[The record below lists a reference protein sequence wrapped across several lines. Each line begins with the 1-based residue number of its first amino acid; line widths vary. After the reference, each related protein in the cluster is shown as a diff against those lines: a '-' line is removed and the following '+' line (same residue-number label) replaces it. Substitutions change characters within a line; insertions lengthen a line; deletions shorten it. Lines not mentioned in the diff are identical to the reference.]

1 MTTSHSRVST
11 MSLRGFS
18 QTAIFPAICRAAHQ
32 MFDEDPKILH
42 DPIAVK
48 FIDDAARTAL
58 SNKDPTLMAMVIPA
72 ARTHFCLRS
81 RIAEDCLERAV
92 ACGVDQYIVLGAG
105 LDSFAYRQPDWARA
119 IEIVEVD
126 HPRTQEFKLEL
137 IKANGLRPPQNVS
150 YLPVDFAAE
159 SVIDRL
165 TQASTNTAR
174 PLFVS
179 WLGVTQ
185 YLVPEAVSDVLRAL
199 ASWPGGCGLLVTYML
214 ADWSDFE
221 PLTVERYKRQRD
233 RAASLGEPW
242 ISGYSEAT
250 MASSLRSAGFAFQ
263 KAFTVSGIQSLYF
276 ARRTDGLRAEG
287 GPSWIMGAYTS
298 LAGEPWFNLESR

>member
-1 MTTSHSRVST
+1 
-11 MSLRGFS
+11 MSLHGFS

-32 MFDEDPKILH
+32 IFDEDPKILR
-42 DPIAVK
+42 DPTAMR
-48 FIDDAARTAL
+48 FIDDAAQTAL
-58 SNKDPTLMAMVIPA
+58 SNRDPTLMATVIPA
-72 ARTHFCLRS
+72 ARSHFCLRS

-92 ACGVDQYIVLGAG
+92 ARGVNQYIVLGAG

-126 HPRTQEFKLEL
+126 HPRTQEFKIEL
-137 IKANGLRPPQNVS
+137 IKRKGLRPPQNVS
-150 YLPVDFAAE
+150 YLPVDFASE

-165 TQASTNTAR
+165 AQAGANTAR
-174 PLFVS
+174 PIFVS

-185 YLVPEAVSDVLRAL
+185 YLAPEAVSEVLRAL

-221 PLTVERYKRQRD
+221 PQTVERYKRQRD

-242 ISGYSEAT
+242 IGGHSEAA
-250 MASSLRSAGFAFQ
+250 MAASLRSAGFAFE
-263 KAFTVSGIQSLYF
+263 KSFTVSSIQTLYF
-276 ARRTDGLRAEG
+276 ALRTDGLRAEG
-287 GPSWIMGAYTS
+287 GPSRIMGAHTS
-298 LAGEPWFNLESR
+298 LGGEPWFNVESS

>member
-1 MTTSHSRVST
+1 
-11 MSLRGFS
+11 MSLHSFS
-18 QTAIFPAICRAAHQ
+18 QTAIFAAICRAAHQ
-32 MFDEDPKILH
+32 MFDEDPKILR
-42 DPIAVK
+42 DPVAVK

-58 SNKDPTLMAMVIPA
+58 SNKDPTLMAMVTPA
-72 ARTHFCLRS
+72 ARSHFCLRS
-81 RIAEDCLERAV
+81 RIAEDCLERA
-92 ACGVDQYIVLGAG
+92 AAHGVDQYIVLGAG
-105 LDSFAYRQPDWARA
+105 LDSFAYRQPDWARGM
-119 IEIVEVD
+119 EIVEVD
-126 HPRTQEFKLEL
+126 HPRTQEFKIGL
-137 IKANGLRPPQNVS
+137 IKAKGLGPPQNVS
-150 YLPVDFAAE
+150 YLPVDFAAD

-165 TQASTNTAR
+165 TRTGTNTAR

-221 PLTVERYKRQRD
+221 PQTVARYKRQRE

-242 ISGYSEAT
+242 ISGYSETT
-250 MASSLRSAGFAFQ
+250 MIASLRSAGFACR
-263 KAFTVSGIQSLYF
+263 KSFTVSDIQSQYF

-287 GPSWIMGAYTS
+287 GPSRIVGAHTS
-298 LAGEPWFNLESR
+298 SAGEPWFNLESR

>member
-1 MTTSHSRVST
+1 

-48 FIDDAARTAL
+48 FIDAAAQTAL
-58 SNKDPTLMAMVIPA
+58 SNKDPALMAMATPA

-92 ACGVDQYIVLGAG
+92 ARGVDQYIVLGAG
-105 LDSFAYRQPDWARA
+105 LDSFAYRPPDWARA

-137 IKANGLRPPQNVS
+137 IKANGLRPSQNVS
-150 YLPVDFAAE
+150 YVPVDFASD

-165 TQASTNTAR
+165 TQASTDTAR

-179 WLGVTQ
+179 RLGVTQ

-214 ADWSDFE
+214 ADWSEFE
-221 PLTVERYKRQRD
+221 PQTVERYNRQRD

-242 ISGYSEAT
+242 ISGYSQAT
-250 MASSLRSAGFAFQ
+250 MVASLRSTGFALQ
-263 KAFTVSGIQSLYF
+263 KSFTVSGIQSLYF
-276 ARRTDGLRAEG
+276 ARRTDGLRPEG
-287 GPSWIMGAYTS
+287 GPSWIMGAHTS
-298 LAGEPWFNLESR
+298 LGGKPWFDLESQ